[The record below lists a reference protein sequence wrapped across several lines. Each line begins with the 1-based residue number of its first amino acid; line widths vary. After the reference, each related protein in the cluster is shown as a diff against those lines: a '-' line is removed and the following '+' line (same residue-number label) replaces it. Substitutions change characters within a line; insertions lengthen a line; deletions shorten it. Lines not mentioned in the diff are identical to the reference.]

1 MIVLALV
8 ALFAISW
15 FPWYAH
21 KLALLNGFSL
31 PSNGCKDLQNAVRIL
46 SYCNSALNPYFYRY
60 RFCNGLL
67 QPRTRFFVLRDL
79 LCLVK
84 LQFHCLQQK
93 NACVSS
99 CNIGSMRV
107 STHNAINYSVCKL
120 IRGVRGSFNVTIIV
134 RLIVML
140 ATLLRTWKKHFKL
153 IFPTRLNCLR

>member
-1 MIVLALV
+1 MIVLAYV

-15 FPWYAH
+15 FPWHAH

-67 QPRTRFFVLRDL
+67 QPELAQEQNIFQKPVLRDF
-79 LCLVK
+79 LCLVEP
-84 LQFHCLQQK
+84 QFHCLQQK

-107 STHNAINYSVCKL
+107 STQNEINYLVCKL
-120 IRGVRGSFNVTIIV
+120 IKSVRGSFKVTKIV
-134 RLIVML
+134 RSIVMSPRCCAL
-140 ATLLRTWKKHFKL
+140 GKAL
-153 IFPTRLNCLR
+153 